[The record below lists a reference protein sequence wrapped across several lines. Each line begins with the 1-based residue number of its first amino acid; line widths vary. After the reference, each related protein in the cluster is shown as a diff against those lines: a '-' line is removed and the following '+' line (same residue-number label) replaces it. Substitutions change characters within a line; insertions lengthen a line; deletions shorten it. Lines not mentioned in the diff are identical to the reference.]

1 MLGVLVPVGGG
12 DDIFL
17 RKQELVLGRSENCD
31 IVLRYSNIS
40 GRHCRLVLSQGY
52 WYVVDLSSTNG
63 VRVDS
68 VRVYDKRIDPGARV
82 SFAGHEYR
90 IQYDPLAN
98 GALGIIPPDML
109 ENDILSKSLLERA
122 GLTKHK
128 GDFRKNDSRKG
139 PKTGQV
145 HTRIDYD
152 SLKWDDIEFL

>member
-17 RKQELVLGRSENCD
+17 RKQELILGRSEACD

-68 VRVYDKRIDPGARV
+68 VRVYDRRVDPGARI

-98 GALGIIPPDML
+98 GALGVVPPDML

-128 GDFRKNDSRKG
+128 SDFRKEDSRKG
-139 PKTGQV
+139 QKTGQI

>member
-1 MLGVLVPVGGG
+1 MLGMLVPVGGG

-17 RKQELVLGRSENCD
+17 RKQELILGRSETCD

-68 VRVYDKRIDPGARV
+68 VRVYDKRVDPGARI

-128 GDFRKNDSRKG
+128 GDFRKERNTG
-139 PKTGQV
+139 PI

-152 SLKWDDIEFL
+152 ALKWDEIEFL